1 LNEESLFVHHKSES
15 LLMRDAEKNDFG
27 PDGDSDIEEEVKEK
41 TKAKGTEQGAPSQP
55 PPSSY
60 DRHSQSYSPEAAS
73 DFSDITSDS
82 SALSSD
88 DDSESCLLLPAV
100 WVISY

>member
-1 LNEESLFVHHKSES
+1 M
-15 LLMRDAEKNDFG
+15 LMRDAEQNDFG

-55 PPSSY
+55 SPPSY
-60 DRHSQSYSPEAAS
+60 DRHSQSYSPEA
-73 DFSDITSDS
+73 DFSDTTSDS

-88 DDSESCLLLPAV
+88 DDSESSFSLRFG
-100 WVISY
+100 

>member
-1 LNEESLFVHHKSES
+1 M
-15 LLMRDAEKNDFG
+15 LMRDAEQNDFG

-55 PPSSY
+55 SPSSY
-60 DRHSQSYSPEAAS
+60 DRHSQSYSPEA
-73 DFSDITSDS
+73 DFSDTTSDS

-88 DDSESCLLLPAV
+88 DDSESSFSLRFG
-100 WVISY
+100 